1 MLGFDTPDPS
11 YSTKQAEMMVFFDC
25 PRAAQKTDIASHIT
39 AKKGVGITMLK
50 PSTSIQK
57 RQLFT
62 GTALGFA
69 AFVTP
74 VTSAYAQIDE
84 VVVTARKTEENLQ
97 DVPVSV
103 SAYTGDF
110 FRESGFVEFADIS
123 EITPNFDVQEDG
135 VQGALFSNLT
145 IRGQSALNAQ
155 LNADQAVGIV
165 INGAPITRG
174 TNLFSNLFDV
184 EQIEVLKGPQGTL
197 FGKNTTGGTV
207 IVRTTAP
214 KLGEFS
220 GYGEI
225 DLGNHERRDFE
236 AVVNIPLGDT
246 LAIRLG
252 GAHTNRDNFGT
263 GIRVSSAD
271 DEVGVLTGRPF
282 ADDNEEFYRGSLLFQ
297 PNDRF
302 SFRLNADYHEV
313 DERPSIQRV
322 LNDGILD
329 LGFVVIPIAF
339 STPDTGDVFLSSDIQ
354 LSEPV
359 LQAEEFNINGTIQYD
374 FGHFQLESITSYRE
388 QDSNSTSNFAAAA
401 LIFNGQDSDLFAQ
414 ELRFSGQSLDDRL
427 QWQAGVFYSDEDGI
441 DLDDVGGSGQITAV
455 ENQTIAGF
463 VQGTYALTDR
473 LNLTAGARYTS
484 EDRAIAQI
492 ASNTEPLVPE
502 VEANFNAFSWLGS
515 LDYSVTD
522 DILAYVSVSRGFR
535 SGAID
540 DEALDNLVTLGTNGE
555 PLAAL
560 EDIIIEPEFVTN
572 YEVGLK
578 GDFLDNTLRWNNSFF
593 FSDYSNIQVQVFD
606 SALVNPDTGVPIL
619 VLRNAA
625 EATIWGFESEIQYSP
640 TSDITLGSALG
651 YTNAEFDEFLEPI
664 IDPATGPTGLFDD
677 RSDEAIGG
685 PEWQFSAFG
694 RYEFDVNPEIRG
706 GVQINYSF
714 RGDEQLAGPDVAA
727 VLQPGQDV
735 LDSYSNFNGQIDF
748 DLEKWGLNVSLYARN
763 IFDDERDVS
772 GFALSVAGGIGLAQR
787 ITGSPR
793 EFGGR
798 IRKSF

>member
-1 MLGFDTPDPS
+1 MLN
-11 YSTKQAEMMVFFDC
+11 
-25 PRAAQKTDIASHIT
+25 
-39 AKKGVGITMLK
+39 
-50 PSTSIQK
+50 TSKRFQK

-62 GTALGFA
+62 GTALGLA
-69 AFVTP
+69 AFAIP
-74 VTSAYAQIDE
+74 ASAYAQIDE
-84 VVVTARKTEENLQ
+84 IVVEARKTEENLQ

-110 FRESGFVEFADIS
+110 FRQSGFAEFADIS
-123 EITPNFDVQEDG
+123 ELTPNFDVQEDG

-165 INGAPITRG
+165 VNGAPITRG

-207 IVRTTAP
+207 IIRTVAP

-236 AVVNIPLGDT
+236 AVVNIPFGET
-246 LAIRLG
+246 FAIRLG
-252 GAHTNRDNFGT
+252 AAHTNRDNFGS
-263 GIRVSSAD
+263 GIRVTGAD
-271 DEVGVLTGRPF
+271 DDVGFLTGRPF
-282 ADDNEEFYRGSLLFQ
+282 ADDNEEFYRGSALFQ
-297 PNDRF
+297 PNENF

-322 LNDGILD
+322 LNDGILTLPFD
-329 LGFVVIPIAF
+329 PPLVIPIAF

-354 LSEPV
+354 LSDPV
-359 LQAEEFNINGTIQYD
+359 LQAEEFNINATVEYD
-374 FGHFQLESITSYRE
+374 FGNVLLESITSYRE

-414 ELRFSGQSLDDRL
+414 ELRFSGQSFNDRL
-427 QWQAGVFYSDEDGI
+427 QWQTGVFFSNEDGT

-463 VQGTYALTDR
+463 IQGTFALTDR
-473 LNLTAGARYTS
+473 LNLTAGTRYTS

-502 VEANFNAFSWLGS
+502 VDANFNAFSWLGS

-522 DILAYVSVSRGFR
+522 DVLAYVSVSRGFR

-540 DEALDNLVTLGTNGE
+540 DETLDSLVTLDLSGQ
-555 PLAAL
+555 PLSTL
-560 EDIIIEPEFVTN
+560 DEIIIEPEFVTN
-572 YEVGLK
+572 YEIGLK
-578 GDFLDNTLRWNNSFF
+578 GDFLNNTLRWNNAFF
-593 FSDYSNIQVQVFD
+593 ISDYSNIQVQVFD
-606 SALVNPDTGVPIL
+606 ANLVNPDTGVAIL

-640 TSDITLGSALG
+640 TDALTLGTAIG
-651 YTNAEFDEFLEPI
+651 YTNAEFDEFLDPI
-664 IDPATGPTGLFDD
+664 IDPDTGPTGEFDD
-677 RSDEAIGG
+677 RSDEPFGG

-694 RYEFDVNPEIRG
+694 RYEFDVNRDIRA
-706 GVQINYSF
+706 GVQVNYSF

-748 DLEKWGLNVSLYARN
+748 NIDKWGLNVSMYARN

-772 GFALSVAGGIGLAQR
+772 GFALNIAGGIGLAQR

-798 IRKSF
+798 IRKTF